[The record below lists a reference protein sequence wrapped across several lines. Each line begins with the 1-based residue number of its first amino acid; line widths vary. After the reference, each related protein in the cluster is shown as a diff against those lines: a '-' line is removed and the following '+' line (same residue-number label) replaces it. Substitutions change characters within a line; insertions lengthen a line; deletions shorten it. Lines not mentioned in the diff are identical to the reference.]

1 MNRRMDKVQAN
12 LSAET
17 LQRIAT
23 LANKP
28 PTRGIDKMI
37 NLCLDELEKTRNC
50 SENKVESESEDV

>member
-1 MNRRMDKVQAN
+1 MDKVQAN

-17 LQRIAT
+17 LQRIAK
-23 LANKP
+23 LSDKP

-50 SENKVESESEDV
+50 VEEKETEVEDESDVK

>member
-1 MNRRMDKVQAN
+1 MDKVQAN

-17 LQRIAT
+17 LQRIAKI
-23 LANKP
+23 ANKP

-50 SENKVESESEDV
+50 VEEKETEVKSESDVE

>member
-1 MNRRMDKVQAN
+1 MDKVQAN
-12 LSAET
+12 LNPKT
-17 LQRIAT
+17 LERIAK

-50 SENKVESESEDV
+50 VIENETEVEDESDVK

>member
-1 MNRRMDKVQAN
+1 MPEKIQAN
-12 LSAET
+12 LKPET
-17 LQRIAT
+17 FQRIAT

-50 SENKVESESEDV
+50 VEEKETEVEDESNVK